1 MKSITYYNISKPPDI
16 MFCQRNQ
23 TEKTTYLRLHLNRM
37 SRIGKSIEP
46 GSRFMWLPRAWGEGR
61 LGNEVSFGDNGNV
74 LKLHCDDGCSSL

>member
-46 GSRFMWLPRAWGEGR
+46 GSRFMWLP
-61 LGNEVSFGDNGNV
+61 
-74 LKLHCDDGCSSL
+74 